1 MSTPNQRNYGYGMA
15 YALACER
22 LIKLEDIGQQ
32 CRRCGARLQVIDS
45 HKAITIEYLNRFY
58 CITLPDI
65 KISLMDCGEEVSLRD
80 KLLLLHYFTQ
90 AKGTSLTN
98 KIITYQE
105 LPEGTVYAPTFSKRA
120 IKPILDTFGKEPQRL
135 IEAAEKLGGHK
146 ADYGDVAVTINAFSR
161 VPITLVLWRSDEEFA
176 PAGNVLFDS
185 TISDY
190 LPTEDIIVLSET
202 VAWKLVRCLR
212 DC

>member
-1 MSTPNQRNYGYGMA
+1 M
-15 YALACER
+15 
-22 LIKLEDIGQQ
+22 
-32 CRRCGARLQVIDS
+32 
-45 HKAITIEYLNRFY
+45 
-58 CITLPDI
+58 
-65 KISLMDCGEEVSLRD
+65 
-80 KLLLLHYFTQ
+80 
-90 AKGTSLTN
+90 
-98 KIITYQE
+98 
-105 LPEGTVYAPTFSKRA
+105 PEGTVYAPTFSKRA